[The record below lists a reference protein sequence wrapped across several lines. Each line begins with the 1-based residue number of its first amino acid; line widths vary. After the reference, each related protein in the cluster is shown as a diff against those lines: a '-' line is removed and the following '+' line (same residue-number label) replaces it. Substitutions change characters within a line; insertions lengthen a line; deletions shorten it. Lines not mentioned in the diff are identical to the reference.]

1 MSAVVSMIARV
12 LEVTAFCELWR
23 SKESRSLACGGG
35 PAEATIAGAGFSFA
49 ACTDAGDGDVV
60 EATFADAADAAGAG
74 AGTGFRLAP
83 KPSALRT
90 EFSTDTCAERFIP
103 VPMSS

>member
-1 MSAVVSMIARV
+1 MIARV

-23 SKESRSLACGGG
+23 SKESRSLACEGG
-35 PAEATIAGAGFSFA
+35 PAAEATIAGAGFGFA
-49 ACTDAGDGDVV
+49 ACTDTGDGDVV
-60 EATFADAADAAGAG
+60 EIAFADTAADAAGVG
-74 AGTGFRLAP
+74 AGTDFRLVP

>member
-1 MSAVVSMIARV
+1 MIARV

-35 PAEATIAGAGFSFA
+35 PTEVAIAGAGFGFA

-60 EATFADAADAAGAG
+60 EATFADTAADAAGAG
-74 AGTGFRLAP
+74 AGTDFRLDP
-83 KPSALRT
+83 KPSTLRT